1 MQRSTSGWRRWTIVS
16 LLAVA
21 LIAGACAPSESE
33 VHVSGPATEE
43 ETLLRPI
50 SAPVARPGAIDF
62 SNCAD
67 GDLQAGVSPRYVLHE
82 GGEVEVIATFVNRTD
97 HPCPEPTDVAL
108 MIVDADGNKVMTLLD
123 HIDCFDKKSC
133 PYVAAR
139 GAYEVRMTWD
149 GQIRSADP
157 DVETRRAEPGT
168 YSIGIILEGEQD
180 GGDIHT
186 DGEGHHAPLVRHEAQ
201 LTVNYKGAFQEV
213 D

>member
-1 MQRSTSGWRRWTIVS
+1 
-16 LLAVA
+16 
-21 LIAGACAPSESE
+21 
-33 VHVSGPATEE
+33 
-43 ETLLRPI
+43 
-50 SAPVARPGAIDF
+50 
-62 SNCAD
+62 
-67 GDLQAGVSPRYVLHE
+67 VLHE